1 MNSFVFP
8 MDYPMDPSTFSLAI
22 GIVLSG
28 LIYTHYLCY
37 FDDVIIFS
45 TNVSEHCER
54 LVSVLQRF
62 REHNLRVK
70 ASKCSFAAEKVIYL
84 GHSISHE
91 GIHTDPKKIEAI
103 KALSSPTNL
112 DSLRSFL
119 GLSGYYRK
127 FLPGFATLSAP
138 LTELT

>member
-1 MNSFVFP
+1 
-8 MDYPMDPSTFSLAI
+8 MDPTDCEKTAFSTPGGLYEVLRLPYGLSNAPATFSLAI

-28 LIYTHYLCY
+28 LTYTHCLCY

-62 REHNLRVK
+62 REHNLQVK

-84 GHSISHE
+84 GHSISPE

-103 KALSSPTNL
+103 QALSSPTNL
-112 DSLRSFL
+112 R
-119 GLSGYYRK
+119 
-127 FLPGFATLSAP
+127 
-138 LTELT
+138 